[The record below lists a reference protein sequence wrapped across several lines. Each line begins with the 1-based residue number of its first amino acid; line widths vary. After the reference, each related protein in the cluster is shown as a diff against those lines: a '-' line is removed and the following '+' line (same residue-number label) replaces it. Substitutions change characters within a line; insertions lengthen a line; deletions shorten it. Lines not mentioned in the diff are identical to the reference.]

1 MSLRW
6 RALSVLAV
14 VFFFTYLAVS
24 NFIPKDL
31 REKHWYYPDSAI
43 RLGLDLQGGFQ
54 WVLGVKLDQAVLNEL
69 DYQKSAIEAH
79 FADKKD
85 ALTSAKVNKEARAI
99 DLVFANDAAKDS
111 MKAYLK
117 DQKML
122 TIVERDNLQMEVTLT
137 SDAIKAVDERGMTQA
152 LEVLRRRID
161 DPKEGV
167 GDSVITRQGD
177 DRILVQIPG
186 GKLDRESAQR
196 LLRQGGF
203 LEFKVVEQAAE
214 SPEALI
220 KELKNQFGDA
230 LIEGVDAE
238 TGASTAETETHQ
250 LVYERARPAPGE
262 MYGKVLYAFWVPKQ
276 AGITGDKLEDA
287 RVAFDPTRGPVV
299 EFTWGPEGTE
309 IFRKLTEQAYSASE
323 SSRKLLAI
331 ILDGNV
337 VSAPRV
343 NAVIGKRGVIEG
355 NFSTEEANTLSVI
368 LTSGSLKIPITIEEE
383 RIIGPALGAD
393 SIRLGGYAS
402 IVGSIA
408 VVLFMI
414 LYYRLSGVYASIALV
429 ANMTM
434 LLGVMSQFGATLTMP
449 GIAGLVLT
457 VGMAVDSN
465 VIIFERIR
473 EELRVGK
480 TPRAAIESGF
490 HRSLWTIL
498 DANITTL
505 IAAIVLYSYGTGPI
519 KGFAV
524 TLAIGLVTSVFAAVV
539 ITRLLFHIYPGQR
552 LVKDLSI

>member
-6 RALSVLAV
+6 RVLSTLGLVL
-14 VFFFTYLAVS
+14 FFSYLAVS
-24 NFIPKDL
+24 NFVPKDL
-31 REKHWYYPDSAI
+31 REKHWYYPDAAI
-43 RLGLDLQGGFQ
+43 RLGLDLQGGFH
-54 WVLGVKLDQAVLNEL
+54 WVLGVKLEQAVANEL
-69 DYQKSAIEAH
+69 EYQKGAIESY
-79 FADKKD
+79 FTEKQVSI
-85 ALTSAKVNKEARAI
+85 TSAKVNAAEETI
-99 DLVFANDAAKDS
+99 DLVFADAAGKDLL
-111 MKAYLK
+111 KKYLGNQNSIK
-117 DQKML
+117 VTKSEDLHEQVSL
-122 TIVERDNLQMEVTLT
+122 TAEAR
-137 SDAIKAVDERGMTQA
+137 KAVRERGMTQA

-186 GKLDRESAQR
+186 GKLDRSSAQR

-203 LEFKVVEQAAE
+203 LEFKLVDLASE
-214 SPEALI
+214 SPEVLI
-220 KELKNQFGDA
+220 KELKNQFGEA
-230 LIEGVDAE
+230 LVEGVDAE
-238 TGASTAETETHQ
+238 TGALTAETETHQ
-250 LVYERARPAPGE
+250 LVYERDRPLEGE
-262 MYGKVLYAFWVPKQ
+262 LYGKIRYAFWVPKQ
-276 AGITGDKLEDA
+276 PGITGDKLEDA
-287 RVAFDPTRGPVV
+287 RVSFDPTRGAVV
-299 EFTWGPEGTE
+299 EFTWGAEGTE
-309 IFRKLTEQAYSASE
+309 IFRKLTEQAYSPSE
-323 SSRKLLAI
+323 GSRKLLAI

-355 NFSTEEANTLSVI
+355 NFTTEEANTLAVI

-383 RIIGPALGAD
+383 RIVGPALGAD

-408 VVLFMI
+408 VIFFMVI
-414 LYYRLSGVYASIALV
+414 YYRLSGVYASISLL
-429 ANMTM
+429 ANFLM

-473 EELRVGK
+473 EELRIGK
-480 TPRAAIESGF
+480 TPRAAIEAGF
-490 HRSLWTIL
+490 HRSFWTIA

-505 IAAIVLYSYGTGPI
+505 ISAIVLYSYGTGPI

-552 LVKDLSI
+552 LVKSLSI